1 MIKLNFAKYKD
12 KVKACWL
19 GKNIGGTM
27 GTPYEGTKEYL
38 DIQGFVT
45 KKGEVL
51 PNDDLD
57 LQLVWL
63 LALERSGA
71 ENITASLLGEYW
83 RTFITPHWNEYGIG
97 KANMMAGLC
106 PPLSGD
112 YENSWRDS
120 NGAWIRTEIWACS
133 VPGNPEA
140 ACRYAVEDAKVD
152 HGAGEGTYAAAFVAA
167 MQSAAFVLDDIRKCI
182 DVGLACIPETSRV
195 AKSVRFAVESY
206 DKGMQQREMRDA
218 IQQMN
223 ADIGDGWFE
232 APSNVAY
239 VILGLLYGQ
248 GDFKKSM
255 IAAINCG
262 DDTDC
267 TGATLGATLGI
278 LYGMKGIPEDWI
290 EYLGDDIVT
299 ISIAKGTTA
308 RSCPATCTEL
318 TERVVRVAPA
328 ALFANH
334 KHAYNACG
342 DITLTELEE
351 DSIPEDIE
359 NLLMTGAANA
369 KRRLSTLKPYM
380 LEFSH
385 PLYRVEL
392 TLNKAPEMAPFS
404 ELGVHLNIIHA
415 VNEHDNV
422 PFVISARWLLPEGFT
437 VEGGKR
443 TIHVHDWTR
452 HTEYPHEETDY
463 VIKAGEKVE
472 AISRAVLELSI
483 PGRHT
488 VLYCP
493 VTILA

>member
-1 MIKLNFAKYKD
+1 MIKLNYAKYKD

-57 LQLVWL
+57 LQLIWL
-63 LALERSGA
+63 LALERSGPK
-71 ENITASLLGEYW
+71 NITASLLGEYW
-83 RTFITPHWNEYGIG
+83 RSFITPHWNEYGIG
-97 KANMMAGLC
+97 KANMAAGLV

-120 NGAWIRTEIWACS
+120 NGAWIRTEIWACA
-133 VPGNPEA
+133 VPGNPEC
-140 ACRYAVEDAKVD
+140 ACGYAVEDAKVD

-182 DVGLACIPETSRV
+182 DIGLACIPETSRV
-195 AKSVRFAVESY
+195 AKSVRFAVEAY
-206 DKGMQQREMRDA
+206 DKGMTPRETRDA

-239 VILGLLYGQ
+239 VILGLLFGE

-278 LYGMKGIPEDWI
+278 LNGMKGIPEDWV
-290 EYLGDDIVT
+290 EYLGDEIVT
-299 ISIAKGTTA
+299 VSIGRGITSRNTPK
-308 RSCPATCTEL
+308 TCSEL
-318 TERVVRVAPA
+318 TERVVRMAPA
-328 ALFANH
+328 ALFEN
-334 KHAYNACG
+334 YNKFSKDYK
-342 DITLTELEE
+342 DIVITETE
-351 DSIPEDIE
+351 DNFIPENIQ
-359 NLLMTGAANA
+359 NLLMTGAREA
-369 KRRLSTLKPYM
+369 KRKLDTLKPYM
-380 LEFSH
+380 LEYST

-392 TLNKAPEMAPFS
+392 SLDRAPDMTPFS
-404 ELGVHLNIIHA
+404 ELKVHLNVIHA
-415 VNEHDNV
+415 VNDHDNV
-422 PFVISARWLLPEGFT
+422 PLVLSLRWILPEGFSA
-437 VEGGKR
+437 EGKG
-443 TIHVHDWTR
+443 TIHLHHWTR
-452 HTEYPHEETDY
+452 HTENPHEEADY

-472 AISRAVLELSI
+472 NISRAILEISI
-483 PGRHT
+483 SGRHT

-493 VTILA
+493 ITLLG